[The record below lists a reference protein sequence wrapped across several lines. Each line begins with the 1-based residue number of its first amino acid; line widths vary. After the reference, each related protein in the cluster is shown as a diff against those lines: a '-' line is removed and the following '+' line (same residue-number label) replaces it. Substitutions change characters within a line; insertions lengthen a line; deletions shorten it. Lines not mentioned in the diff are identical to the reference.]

1 MSIWSKTIYLPG
13 SPTLASLTVSSY
25 AKKCWKE
32 RVKGITE
39 YVKDDFKVSPLLMF
53 ALLPLLFA
61 VHYK

>member
-1 MSIWSKTIYLPG
+1 MSIWRKTIYLPG
-13 SPTLASLTVSSY
+13 LPTLASLTVSSY

-53 ALLPLLFA
+53 ALLP
-61 VHYK
+61 